1 MSKGL
6 YPIRTIA
13 AMTGVNPVT
22 LRAWERRYGIIR
34 PQRTPKGHRLYT
46 ERDIDRIRQVL
57 VLLER
62 GIPISQARQVLDEGE
77 PGAQSG
83 AAEPARAEPDDSVW
97 SSFLARMRT
106 SASVFDEHGLDD
118 VLQEA
123 HSLFPASRV
132 RHHLIEPLYRQFAGS
147 REPDARTAQDA
158 FLSGWLSTVLGTRL
172 RHRSPRTSGPRLLLA
187 SLGAAPDPVALL
199 LLACEAVDR
208 DYRVTLLLGDL
219 PVQQLE
225 AAARDSGAEAI
236 LLWSGQAAE
245 EAVAAA
251 PDSTEFPIFLAGP
264 AARSPD
270 GQTGPFIPVPGDS
283 RDILTGVD
291 TRYHAPGW
299 ATA

>member
-1 MSKGL
+1 
-6 YPIRTIA
+6 
-13 AMTGVNPVT
+13 MTGVNPVT
-22 LRAWERRYGIIR
+22 LRAWERRYGLIR

-77 PGAQSG
+77 PERQSG
-83 AAEPARAEPDDSVW
+83 TTEPARSEPDDTVW

-123 HSLFPASRV
+123 HSLFPASQV

-147 REPDARTAQDA
+147 SERDARTAQDA
-158 FLSGWLSTVLGTRL
+158 FLDGWLSTVLGTRL

-187 SLGAAPDPVALL
+187 NLGTAPDPIPLL

-208 DYRVTLLLGDL
+208 DYRVILLLGEL
-219 PVQQLE
+219 PADGVVE
-225 AAARDSGAEAI
+225 AARDSGGEAI
-236 LLWSGQAAE
+236 LLWSGQAPVREVVDTIPECAD
-245 EAVAAA
+245 V
-251 PDSTEFPIFLAGP
+251 PVFLAGT
-264 AARSPD
+264 AAHSLDEQP
-270 GQTGPFIPVPGDS
+270 GAFIPVPGDS

-291 TRYHAPGW
+291 TRYNAPGW